1 MARARKAGTGP
12 ICFAILRCSV
22 APLLGVALLRL
33 RCLSSLDEGSL
44 PSRLVSLATRPSPV
58 RDTGHI
64 ARARSA
70 GASSGAP
77 RIHSEVRRP
86 SRAQRAGASSGAP
99 RIHSGVRRPSRAQ
112 RAGASS
118 IVRRRD
124 AVAGLRQA
132 DVGWACGARRAC
144 ATRKLACGPRYAAAT
159 ARDDTVVANAPID
172 GDGATAPRTEN
183 VHWHPLTAAWCTVNA
198 RT

>member
-1 MARARKAGTGP
+1 MARARKAGTGL

-44 PSRLVSLATRPSPV
+44 PSRLVWLATRPSPV

-77 RIHSEVRRP
+77 RIHSE
-86 SRAQRAGASSGAP
+86 
-99 RIHSGVRRPSRAQ
+99 VRRPSRAQ